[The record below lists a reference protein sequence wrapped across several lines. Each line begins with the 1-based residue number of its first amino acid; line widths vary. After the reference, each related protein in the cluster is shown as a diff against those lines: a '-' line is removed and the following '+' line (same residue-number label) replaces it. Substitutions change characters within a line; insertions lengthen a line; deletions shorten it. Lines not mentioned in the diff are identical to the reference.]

1 MADIDWQI
9 IDRHLAGTASPDDE
23 AAVRRW
29 LASDAAN
36 AILLERLAA
45 DVRAPLGVDVG
56 AAWARLE
63 PRLDEPRRPTR
74 PVLARVAAPAR
85 RRMRA
90 PVWIAAGLA
99 AAIVFA
105 VVRPDVEQTKQRTAT
120 TAVTPVM
127 RVVTAPNSRQSS
139 VMLSDGTRVRLNAGS
154 TLRHG
159 ADYGRTSRDVQ
170 LEGEAYFD
178 VVHDASR
185 PFRVH
190 ARGAV
195 AEDLGTRFVVRAY
208 AELARLEVAVEEGR
222 VALRADRP
230 ASDSALLL
238 PGQLGRFAPDGA
250 LSVESGVDLERWL
263 GWTHGALVLDGMPL
277 AQAARTI
284 GRRFDVDV
292 AVRGDRLSA
301 RTLSARFR
309 DESLEQVLDALAV
322 ALDARWTRDGR
333 SITIAPA
340 E

>member
-1 MADIDWQI
+1 MADIDWQV
-9 IDRHLAGTASPDDE
+9 IDRHLAGTASPDDD
-23 AAVRRW
+23 AVLRHW
-29 LASDAAN
+29 VASDAAN
-36 AILLERLAA
+36 AILLERLAGDA
-45 DVRAPLGVDVG
+45 RGANDPNVD
-56 AAWARLE
+56 AAWARLA
-63 PRLDEPRRPTR
+63 PRLDTTRRPTR

-90 PVWIAAGLA
+90 PIWLAAGLA
-99 AAIVFA
+99 AALVVA
-105 VVRPDVEQTKQRTAT
+105 VVRSDGDPSPPRTPA
-120 TAVTPVM
+120 TPVAQAEQLM
-127 RVVTAPNSRQSS
+127 TPPNSQQSS
-139 VMLSDGTRVRLNAGS
+139 FTLSDGTKVRLNAGS
-154 TLRHG
+154 TLRYG
-159 ADYGRTSRDVQ
+159 AGYGRSSRDVQ

-178 VVHDASR
+178 VVHDDAR

-208 AELARLEVAVEEGR
+208 AEMARLEVAVEEGK

-238 PGQLGRFAPDGA
+238 PGQLGRIAPDGA
-250 LSVESGVDLERWL
+250 LSVETGVDLERWL

-277 AQAARTI
+277 AEAARTI

-292 AVRGDRLSA
+292 VVRGERLSA
-301 RTLSARFR
+301 RTVSARFR
-309 DESLEQVLDALAV
+309 DEPLTEVLDALAV

-333 SITIAPA
+333 AVTIAPA